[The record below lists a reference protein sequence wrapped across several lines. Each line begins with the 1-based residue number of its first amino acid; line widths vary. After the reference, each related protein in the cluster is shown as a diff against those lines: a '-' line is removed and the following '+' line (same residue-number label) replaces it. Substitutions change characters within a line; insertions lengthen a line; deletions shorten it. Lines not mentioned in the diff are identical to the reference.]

1 MYLMRIG
8 PAGSER
14 PIVRIDETHYL
25 DVSDVLGNFDEAFR
39 IPRGS
44 TKLDWEVELGVVIS
58 KRTSYLDSVDDA
70 HGAIAGYVVV
80 NDVSERVP
88 DRAGWTVVKG
98 QVGRDLQSS
107 RAMAR
112 HARRNR

>member
-1 MYLMRIG
+1 MRIG

-25 DVSDVLGNFDEAFR
+25 DVSDVVGDFDEAFR

-44 TKLDWEVELGVVIS
+44 TKLDREVELGVVIS

-80 NDVSERVP
+80 NDVSFGIEGLGTQRQ
-88 DRAGWTVVKG
+88 TVVPAHRPKE
-98 QVGRDLQSS
+98 
-107 RAMAR
+107 
-112 HARRNR
+112 